1 MHSQPREI
9 TYKEF
14 HLGNFLVNLF
24 HELNDEID
32 QLMLQHGFRVEVGN
46 QKRDIIALFKTV
58 SIT

>member
-1 MHSQPREI
+1 MHPKPNQT

-14 HLGNFLVNLF
+14 HLGNFLIDLF

-32 QLMLQHGFRVEVGN
+32 QLVLQHGLRVEVGN
-46 QKRDIIALFKTV
+46 QERDIIALFKLV